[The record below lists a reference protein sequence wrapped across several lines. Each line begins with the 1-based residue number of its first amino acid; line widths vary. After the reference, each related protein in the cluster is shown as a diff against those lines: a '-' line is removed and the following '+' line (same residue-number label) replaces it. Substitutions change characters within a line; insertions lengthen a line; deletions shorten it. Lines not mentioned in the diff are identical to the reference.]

1 MSSLKDRQSARRH
14 VTPRITAVRIDI
26 DDQHGA
32 RNTIVV
38 RDLNA
43 TVFHLQRSQ
52 LLAAMQNLNVTVGN
66 A

>member
-14 VTPRITAVRIDI
+14 VSPRISAVRIDI
-26 DDQHGA
+26 DNQRGT
-32 RNTIVV
+32 RNTIVL
-38 RDLNA
+38 RNLNA
-43 TVFHLQRSQ
+43 TSFHLQRPQ

>member
-1 MSSLKDRQSARRH
+1 MSSLTDRQSARRH
-14 VTPRITAVRIDI
+14 VTPRISAVRIDI
-26 DDQHGA
+26 DDRRGT

-38 RDLNA
+38 RNLNA
-43 TVFHLQRSQ
+43 TGFHLQRSQ